1 MSKYVLSFLLLI
13 LAGSVMA
20 QKKKSI
26 VNLIQSE
33 SSSVV
38 TINGRQVIKV
48 YKGVFKQDFST
59 LRSDSAYFYP
69 NENAFDAFRNV
80 NINQGDTLNIF
91 SDKLN
96 YNGNTKL
103 AILTDNVKMV
113 DRDATL
119 TTNYLTYNTA
129 TRIGTYTSGGKLVN
143 KDNVLTSKNGYYF
156 AKSRDSYFRYDVVL
170 TTIDAIIKTD
180 TLRYN
185 TGTRI
190 SYFYGPTNIYGKK
203 DKDTLYT
210 ENGLYNTV
218 TEQAFFGKKNL
229 YKQGTKS
236 LKGDSLFYD
245 RLKGYGRAVKNIT
258 FNDNEQKITLKGDL
272 GTYFKADERTVVT
285 ENAYMV
291 LITEQKDSTQTDS
304 AAAKAPPV
312 LAKNAKDAIKNKL
325 KDGPNTKDITNMT
338 KLAKD
343 LKPGTMVSKTD
354 STRIDSAAKALIK
367 QNKNIKPGDAIGQ
380 LTELSKIADNIKAKG
395 TIGKADSVKI
405 DSMAKKLGVQTK
417 NIKPGDADK
426 KLTNMAKLAA
436 DIKPKKGAKPIAAP
450 VDTNKQGEKVKRDS
464 IFMTADTLETQIM
477 TFKNLKIYQEKQ
489 RLLHFRDTSEAGLKR
504 AVLNQKLKG
513 MPTAYLRV
521 PKDTTYLHRDF
532 FGKPKVDST
541 QIKKDLLNVKRKAR
555 QDSVRAVNMKKDPVF
570 ATREF
575 DVKDTARIRIL
586 IAHHHAKIFK
596 SDLQGK
602 ADSIFYSNADSTI
615 RCYVKPMFWT
625 QGSQLSGDTVYLQ
638 MRNKKLDNIE
648 LFPNA
653 FVVNIEKDDSL
664 HFNQSSGRKMRG
676 FFKNDK
682 LHQLYIAVNAESIY
696 FKRDSGKIA
705 GMQRSLSSRIHVVFK
720 NGETKEVTFVTKP
733 ENRYIP
739 IAKVTE
745 EDKLLKGFIWKPKDR
760 PASKEAIIPTR
771 HKKTPTSKSPPP
783 KVKVDSLTQ
792 AKIDNLKGRILKL
805 SKDSTKTDSVKKLQ
819 LNLQRLTDSISKA
832 AAIVKSPPPKTKA
845 DSLNQAKV
853 DNLKG
858 KILKLSKDPAKADS
872 VKKLQMVLKTL
883 TDSISKAEA
892 KPAAAATIK
901 GKQPVINAGKD
912 TSNNKA
918 GAGNLPAI
926 KVGKD
931 TTGKVNITP
940 EVIKAVKDTTS
951 KSGGVPTP
959 LKAVKD
965 TTIVLPKKPGS

>member
-1 MSKYVLSFLLLI
+1 MKYVLSFLLLMV
-13 LAGSVMA
+13 AGVVMA
-20 QKKKSI
+20 QKTKKSI

-33 SSSVV
+33 SSSFAK
-38 TINGRQVIKV
+38 INGRDVIKV
-48 YKGVFKQDFST
+48 YKGVFKQDFSI

-218 TEQAFFGKKNL
+218 TEQAFFGKHNL

-272 GTYFKADERTVVT
+272 GTYYKADERTVVT
-285 ENAYMV
+285 QYAYVVM
-291 LITEQKDSTQTDS
+291 ITEQKDTTKTDS
-304 AAAKAPPV
+304 AAGKAPPQ
-312 LAKNAKDAIKNKL
+312 LAQNKSPKTAAADAKK
-325 KDGPNTKDITNMT
+325 ITNMA
-338 KLAKD
+338 KMVEELKPKGIVGKADSARADSAVKALAAQGNNIKKEDVKKITNLARMAED
-343 LKPGTMVSKTD
+343 LKPKGIISKTD
-354 STRIDSAAKALIK
+354 SSKADSTLRALTSRG
-367 QNKNIKPGDAIGQ
+367 KNIKP
-380 LTELSKIADNIKAKG
+380 ADVAQNLANIEKVAG
-395 TIGKADSVKI
+395 NI
-405 DSMAKKLGVQTK
+405 K
-417 NIKPGDADK
+417 NIKTKGDKLPTALPDTAK
-426 KLTNMAKLAA
+426 K
-436 DIKPKKGAKPIAAP
+436 P
-450 VDTNKQGEKVKRDS
+450 EKIKRDS

-489 RLLHFRDTSEAGLKR
+489 RMLHFRDTTEKGMRL
-504 AVLNQKLKG
+504 AVLNAKLKG
-513 MPTAYLRV
+513 MPIVSLHI
-521 PKDTTYLHRDF
+521 PKDTTYLHKDF
-532 FGKPKVDST
+532 FGKPKVDSS
-541 QIKKDLLNVKRKAR
+541 QIKKDKVSAIRKAK
-555 QDSVRAVNMKKDPVF
+555 QDSLRQIQMKKDPVF

-575 DVKDTARIRIL
+575 NTSDTARVRIL

-602 ADSIFYSNADSTI
+602 ADSIFYSNSDSTI

-638 MRNKKLDNIE
+638 MRNKKLDNME
-648 LFPNA
+648 LFPSA
-653 FVVNIEKDDSL
+653 FVVNIEKDDSV
-664 HFNQSSGRKMRG
+664 HFNQASGRKMRG
-676 FFKNDK
+676 FFRDDK
-682 LHQLYIAVNAESIY
+682 LHEVYVAVNAESIF
-696 FKRDSGKIA
+696 FKRDSGKVA
-705 GMQRSLSSRIHVVFK
+705 GLQRSLSSRIHAVFNK
-720 NGETKEVTFVTKP
+720 GEIKGVTFSTKP

-739 IAKVTE
+739 IKKVTD
-745 EDKLLKGFIWKPKDR
+745 EDKELKGFIWKPKDR
-760 PASKEAIIPTR
+760 PVSKESIIPSRT
-771 HKKTPTSKSPPP
+771 KKIPVAKSPPKAKP
-783 KVKVDSLTQ
+783 DSLN
-792 AKIDNLKGRILKL
+792 K
-805 SKDSTKTDSVKKLQ
+805 TKTDSLGKP
-819 LNLQRLTDSISKA
+819 LTDSLGRPLNIDQDSTQAGPDTVEARGHPKTVKDTLNQTVPEKATVTKA
-832 AAIVKSPPPKTKA
+832 A
-845 DSLNQAKV
+845 
-853 DNLKG
+853 
-858 KILKLSKDPAKADS
+858 
-872 VKKLQMVLKTL
+872 
-883 TDSISKAEA
+883 
-892 KPAAAATIK
+892 
-901 GKQPVINAGKD
+901 KD
-912 TSNNKA
+912 TVNKA
-918 GAGNLPAI
+918 SGASTAPAI
-926 KVGKD
+926 KTTKD
-931 TTGKVNITP
+931 TLNKTRTLP
-940 EVIKAVKDTTS
+940 PPPIKATKDT
-951 KSGGVPTP
+951 
-959 LKAVKD
+959 VKN
-965 TTIVLPKKPGS
+965 PAKKPGD

>member
-1 MSKYVLSFLLLI
+1 M

-38 TINGRQVIKV
+38 TIKGRQVIKV

-156 AKSRDSYFRYDVVL
+156 AQSRDSYFRYDVVL

-218 TEQAFFGKKNL
+218 TEQAFFGKKNH

-304 AAAKAPPV
+304 AAAKTPPV

-343 LKPGTMVSKTD
+343 LKPGSMVSKTD
-354 STRIDSAAKALIK
+354 STRIDSAARALIK

-380 LTELSKIADNIKAKG
+380 LTELSKIADNVKAKG
-395 TIGKADSVKI
+395 TIGKGDSVKI
-405 DSMAKKLGVQTK
+405 DSVAKKLGVQTK
-417 NIKPGDADK
+417 NIKPGEADK

-436 DIKPKKGAKPIAAP
+436 DIKPKKGDKPIAAP

-513 MPTAYLRV
+513 MPIVYLHL

-541 QIKKDLLNVKRKAR
+541 QIKKDLLNAKRKAK

-570 ATREF
+570 ASREF

-638 MRNKKLDNIE
+638 MRSKKLDNIE

-733 ENRYIP
+733 ENRYVP

-760 PASKEAIIPTR
+760 PASKEAIIPTH
-771 HKKTPTSKSPPP
+771 HKKSAVSKSPPP

-792 AKIDNLKGRILKL
+792 AKMDNLKGIILKL

-819 LNLQRLTDSISKA
+819 LNLQHLTDSISKA
-832 AAIVKSPPPKTKA
+832 AAIIRSPAPKTKA
-845 DSLNQAKV
+845 DSLNQV
-853 DNLKG
+853 RISNLKG
-858 KILKLSKDPAKADS
+858 KILKLGKDPAKADS
-872 VKKLQMVLKTL
+872 VKKLQLALKTL
-883 TDSISKAEA
+883 TDSISKAAATA
-892 KPAAAATIK
+892 KPVTGTTGSTVK
-901 GKQPVINAGKD
+901 GKQPATNAGKD
-912 TSNNKA
+912 TSASKA
-918 GAGNLPAI
+918 GIGNLPAI
-926 KVGKD
+926 KAGKDTTAIPSVIKASKD
-931 TTGKVNITP
+931 TTGK
-940 EVIKAVKDTTS
+940 A
-951 KSGGVPTP
+951 GGVPP
-959 LKAVKD
+959 PVKAVKD
-965 TTIVLPKKPGS
+965 TTIVAPKKPGS

>member
-1 MSKYVLSFLLLI
+1 MSKYVLSFLLLM
-13 LAGSVMA
+13 LAGNVMA

-33 SSSVV
+33 SSSY
-38 TINGRQVIKV
+38 TKINGRQVIKV

-69 NENAFDAFRNV
+69 DENAFDAFRNV

-129 TRIGTYTSGGKLVN
+129 TRIGTYTNGGKLVN

-156 AKSRDSYFRYDVVL
+156 ARSRDSYFRYDVVL

-190 SYFYGPTNIYGKK
+190 AYFYGPTNIYGKK

-291 LITEQKDSTQTDS
+291 MITEQKDSTQTDS
-304 AAAKAPPV
+304 AAAKKPPV
-312 LAKNAKDAIKNKL
+312 VAKKGKDAIAPKS
-325 KDGPNTKDITNMT
+325 KDGPEIISVTNMA
-338 KLAKD
+338 KLTKD
-343 LKPGTMVSKTD
+343 LKPGTMLSKTD
-354 STRIDSAAKALIK
+354 SARVDSAAKALVK
-367 QNKNIKPGDAIGQ
+367 QNKNMKPGEAVEK
-380 LTELSKIADNIKAKG
+380 LTDLSKMADDIKKKG

-405 DSMAKKLGVQTK
+405 DSMAKKLGVQTQ

-436 DIKPKKGAKPIAAP
+436 DIKPKNGAKPITAP
-450 VDTNKQGEKVKRDS
+450 ADTNKQGEKVKRDS

-513 MPTAYLRV
+513 MPTVYLRV
-521 PKDTTYLHRDF
+521 PKDTIYLHRNF
-532 FGKPKVDST
+532 FGKPKIDST
-541 QIKKDLLNVKRKAR
+541 QIKKDLLNAKRKAK
-555 QDSVRAVNMKKDPVF
+555 QDSVRAVNMKRDPVF

-602 ADSIFYSNADSTI
+602 ADSIFYSNSDSTI

-696 FKRDSGKIA
+696 FKRDSGKVA

-720 NGETKEVTFVTKP
+720 NGETKEVTFLTKP

-739 IAKVTE
+739 MAKVTE

-760 PASKEAIIPTR
+760 PASKEAIIPTH
-771 HKKTPTSKSPPP
+771 HKKQPASKSPPP

-792 AKIDNLKGRILKL
+792 AKMDNLKGIILKL
-805 SKDSTKTDSVKKLQ
+805 SKDSTKADSLKKLQ
-819 LNLQRLTDSISKA
+819 LVLKNLTDSISKA
-832 AAIVKSPPPKTKA
+832 AAT
-845 DSLNQAKV
+845 
-853 DNLKG
+853 
-858 KILKLSKDPAKADS
+858 
-872 VKKLQMVLKTL
+872 
-883 TDSISKAEA
+883 A
-892 KPAAAATIK
+892 KPVKGTADATVK
-901 GKQPVINAGKD
+901 GRQPATNAVKD
-912 TSNNKA
+912 TASRTSA
-918 GAGNLPAI
+918 GSLKN
-926 KVGKD
+926 
-931 TTGKVNITP
+931 
-940 EVIKAVKDTTS
+940 IKAVKDTTG
-951 KSGGVPTP
+951 KTIITPPVIKAIKDTTGKAGGAPP
-959 LKAVKD
+959 PIKAVKD
-965 TTIVLPKKPGS
+965 TTIAPAKKPEN

>member
-1 MSKYVLSFLLLI
+1 MIV
-13 LAGSVMA
+13 ATVMG
-20 QKKKSI
+20 QQKKSI

-33 SSSVV
+33 RS
-38 TINGRQVIKV
+38 TRYMINGRDAIKV

-69 NENAFDAFRNV
+69 QDNAFDAFSNV

-170 TTIDAIIKTD
+170 TTIDAIIKND

-190 SYFYGPTNIYGKK
+190 AYFYGPTNIYGKK

-285 ENAYMV
+285 QYAYMV
-291 LITEQKDSTQTDS
+291 LVTEQKDTTQTDS
-304 AAAKAPPV
+304 ANIKVPPIQ
-312 LAKNAKDAIKNKL
+312 AKNVKGAVTDTKNITSMAKMAAELKPKVTLSKADSTKVDSTVKALGVQNKNVKVPTDIKS
-325 KDGPNTKDITNMT
+325 ITNMAT
-338 KLAKD
+338 LA
-343 LKPGTMVSKTD
+343 
-354 STRIDSAAKALIK
+354 A
-367 QNKNIKPGDAIGQ
+367 NIKPPQGI
-380 LTELSKIADNIKAKG
+380 
-395 TIGKADSVKI
+395 IGKADSVKAGQVVKQLASQNKNMI
-405 DSMAKKLGVQTK
+405 PGKDGKKLLL
-417 NIKPGDADK
+417 PADTVK
-426 KLTNMAKLAA
+426 H
-436 DIKPKKGAKPIAAP
+436 P
-450 VDTNKQGEKVKRDS
+450 EKIKRDS

-477 TFKNLKIYQEKQ
+477 TYKNLKIYQEKQ
-489 RLLHFRDTSEAGLKR
+489 RMLHFRDTSERGLKLT
-504 AVLNQKLKG
+504 VLNNKLKG
-513 MPTAYLRV
+513 MPIVSLHI

-532 FGKPKVDST
+532 FGKPKVDSA
-541 QIKKDLLNVKRKAR
+541 QIKKDKANVLRKTR
-555 QDSVRAVNMKKDPVF
+555 LDSLRRVQMKKDPVF

-575 DVKDTARIRIL
+575 NVSDTARIRIV

-602 ADSIFYSNADSTI
+602 ADSIFYSNSDSTI
-615 RCYVKPMFWT
+615 RCYVNPIFWT

-638 MRNKKLDNIE
+638 MRNKKLDNME
-648 LFPNA
+648 LFPSA
-653 FVVNIEKDDSL
+653 FVVNIEKEDSV
-664 HFNQSSGRKMRG
+664 HFNQASGRKMRG

-682 LHQLYIAVNAESIY
+682 MDRLYIAVNAESIF
-696 FKRDSGKIA
+696 FKRDSGKVA
-705 GMQRSLSSRIHVVFK
+705 GMQRSLSSRIRTNFNKGEVSDIVFL
-720 NGETKEVTFVTKP
+720 TKP

-745 EDKLLKGFIWKPKDR
+745 EDKTLKGFIWKPKER
-760 PASKEAIIPTR
+760 PVSKESIIPSR
-771 HKKTPTSKSPPP
+771 HKKIPA
-783 KVKVDSLTQ
+783 VKPS
-792 AKIDNLKGRILKL
+792 
-805 SKDSTKTDSVKKLQ
+805 
-819 LNLQRLTDSISKA
+819 
-832 AAIVKSPPPKTKA
+832 PPKTKA
-845 DSLNQAKV
+845 DSLKQ
-853 DNLKG
+853 
-858 KILKLSKDPAKADS
+858 AKADS
-872 VKKLQMVLKTL
+872 LKGSLPRLNKDSTKTDTTKLQPVKT
-883 TDSISKAEA
+883 
-892 KPAAAATIK
+892 
-901 GKQPVINAGKD
+901 GKD
-912 TSNNKA
+912 TVSKA
-918 GAGNLPAI
+918 GVSKPG
-926 KVGKD
+926 
-931 TTGKVNITP
+931 
-940 EVIKAVKDTTS
+940 VIKAVKDTTG
-951 KSGGVPTP
+951 KSSTINLPVI
-959 LKAVKD
+959 KAVKD
-965 TTIVLPKKPGS
+965 TTNKTGTGKPPVKAVPDTVKNPAKKPGS

>member
-1 MSKYVLSFLLLI
+1 M

-33 SSSVV
+33 SSSF
-38 TINGRQVIKV
+38 TKINGRDVIKV

-291 LITEQKDSTQTDS
+291 MITEQKDSTQTDS
-304 AAAKAPPV
+304 AAAKNPPV
-312 LAKNAKDAIKNKL
+312 IAKKGKDAIATKI
-325 KDGPNTKDITNMT
+325 KDGPDMKDITNMT

-343 LKPGTMVSKTD
+343 LKPGAMVGKTD
-354 STRIDSAAKALIK
+354 STRIDSAVKALIK
-367 QNKNIKPGDAIGQ
+367 QNKNMKPGEAVEK
-380 LTELSKIADNIKAKG
+380 LTELSNMADDIKKKG

-417 NIKPGDADK
+417 NIKPGEVNK

-436 DIKPKKGAKPIAAP
+436 DIKPKNGAKPIVAP
-450 VDTNKQGEKVKRDS
+450 ADTNKQGEKVKRDS

-489 RLLHFRDTSEAGLKR
+489 RLLNFRDTSAAGLKR

-513 MPTAYLRV
+513 MPTVYLRA
-521 PKDTTYLHRDF
+521 PKDTSYLHRDF

-541 QIKKDLLNVKRKAR
+541 QIKKDLLNAKRKAR

-602 ADSIFYSNADSTI
+602 ADSIFYSNSDSTI

-648 LFPNA
+648 LFPSA
-653 FVVNIEKDDSL
+653 FVVNIEKEDSV

-696 FKRDSGKIA
+696 FKRDSGKVA

-720 NGETKEVTFVTKP
+720 NGETKEVTFLTKP

-760 PASKEAIIPTR
+760 PASKEAIIPSH
-771 HKKTPTSKSPPP
+771 HKKTPSSKSPPP
-783 KVKVDSLTQ
+783 KIKVDSLTQ
-792 AKIDNLKGRILKL
+792 VKMDNLKGIILKL
-805 SKDSTKTDSVKKLQ
+805 SKDSTKTDSVKKLKF
-819 LNLQRLTDSISKA
+819 NLQHLTDSINKAAAIVKTPPSKIKADSLNQAKIDNLKGMILKLSKDPTKADSLKKLQLVLKNLTDSISKA
-832 AAIVKSPPPKTKA
+832 ATVKT
-845 DSLNQAKV
+845 V
-853 DNLKG
+853 KG
-858 KILKLSKDPAKADS
+858 AANPA
-872 VKKLQMVLKTL
+872 VN
-883 TDSISKAEA
+883 
-892 KPAAAATIK
+892 
-901 GKQPVINAGKD
+901 GKQPAINTVKD
-912 TSNNKA
+912 TANKT

-926 KVGKD
+926 KAVKD
-931 TTGKVNITP
+931 TTGKPISAP
-940 EVIKAVKDTTS
+940 QVIKAVKDTTG
-951 KSGGVPTP
+951 KAGGVPP
-959 LKAVKD
+959 PIKAVKD
-965 TTIVLPKKPGS
+965 TTIVLPKKPDR

>member
-1 MSKYVLSFLLLI
+1 M

-33 SSSVV
+33 SSSF
-38 TINGRQVIKV
+38 TKINGRDVIKV

-291 LITEQKDSTQTDS
+291 MITEQKDSTKTDS
-304 AAAKAPPV
+304 AAAKAPPTLV
-312 LAKNAKDAIKNKL
+312 KKGKDAISSKI
-325 KDGPNTKDITNMT
+325 KDGPDMKNITNMT

-354 STRIDSAAKALIK
+354 STWIDSAAKALIK
-367 QNKNIKPGDAIGQ
+367 QNKNMKPAEAVEK
-380 LTELSKIADNIKAKG
+380 LAELSKMADDIKKKG
-395 TIGKADSVKI
+395 TIGKEDSVKI

-417 NIKPGDADK
+417 NIKPGEVDK
-426 KLTNMAKLAA
+426 KLTNMAKLTA
-436 DIKPKKGAKPIAAP
+436 DIKPKNGAKPIAAP
-450 VDTNKQGEKVKRDS
+450 ADTNKQGEKVKRDS

-489 RLLHFRDTSEAGLKR
+489 RLLNFRDTSAAGLKR

-513 MPTAYLRV
+513 MPTVYLRA
-521 PKDTTYLHRDF
+521 PKDTSYLHRDF

-541 QIKKDLLNVKRKAR
+541 QIKKDLLNAKRKAR

-570 ATREF
+570 ARREF
-575 DVKDTARIRIL
+575 DVKDTSRIRIL

-602 ADSIFYSNADSTI
+602 ADSIFYSNSDSTI

-648 LFPNA
+648 LFPSA
-653 FVVNIEKDDSL
+653 FVVNIEKDDSV

-696 FKRDSGKIA
+696 FKRDSGKVA

-720 NGETKEVTFVTKP
+720 NGETKEVTFLTKP

-771 HKKTPTSKSPPP
+771 HKKTPASKSPPP
-783 KVKVDSLTQ
+783 KIKVDSLTQ
-792 AKIDNLKGRILKL
+792 AKMDNLKGMILKL

-819 LNLQRLTDSISKA
+819 LNLQHLTDSISKA
-832 AAIVKSPPPKTKA
+832 AALVKTPPSKIKA
-845 DSLNQAKV
+845 DSLNQAKI

-858 KILKLSKDPAKADS
+858 MILKLSKNPTKADS
-872 VKKLQMVLKTL
+872 VKKLQMVLKNL
-883 TDSISKAEA
+883 TDSISKAAATA
-892 KPAAAATIK
+892 KPVKGTADATIK
-901 GKQPVINAGKD
+901 GKQPAINAVKD
-912 TSNNKA
+912 TVNKA
-918 GAGNLPAI
+918 PGTGNLPAI
-926 KVGKD
+926 KAGKD
-931 TTGKVNITP
+931 TTGKAGGTP
-940 EVIKAVKDTTS
+940 PPIKAVKDTTT
-951 KSGGVPTP
+951 TP
-959 LKAVKD
+959 V
-965 TTIVLPKKPGS
+965 KKPGS

>member
-1 MSKYVLSFLLLI
+1 
-13 LAGSVMA
+13 MA

-33 SSSVV
+33 SSSF
-38 TINGRQVIKV
+38 TKINGRDVIKV

-96 YNGNTKL
+96 YNGNTKV

-129 TRIGTYTSGGKLVN
+129 TRYGTYTSGGKLVN

-156 AKSRDSYFRYDVVL
+156 AGSRDAFFKYDVVL

-210 ENGLYNTV
+210 ENGLYNTI

-291 LITEQKDSTQTDS
+291 MITEQKDSTQTDS
-304 AAAKAPPV
+304 AAAKNPPAI
-312 LAKNAKDAIKNKL
+312 AKKGKDAIAAKTAAKT
-325 KDGPNTKDITNMT
+325 KDGPEIISITNMA
-338 KLAKD
+338 KMAKD

-367 QNKNIKPGDAIGQ
+367 QNKNMKPGEAVEK
-380 LTELSKIADNIKAKG
+380 LTQLSKMADDIKKKG
-395 TIGKADSVKI
+395 GVGKADSVKI

-417 NIKPGDADK
+417 NIKPGEVDK

-436 DIKPKKGAKPIAAP
+436 DIKPKNGAKPITAP
-450 VDTNKQGEKVKRDS
+450 ADTNKQGEKVKRDS

-489 RLLHFRDTSEAGLKR
+489 RLLNFRDTSAAGLKR

-513 MPTAYLRV
+513 MPTVYLRA

-532 FGKPKVDST
+532 FGKPKVDSG
-541 QIKKDLLNVKRKAR
+541 QIKKDLLNAKRKAR

-570 ATREF
+570 ASREF

-602 ADSIFYSNADSTI
+602 ADSIFYSNSDSTI

-648 LFPNA
+648 LFPSA
-653 FVVNIEKDDSL
+653 FVVNIEKDDSV

-696 FKRDSGKIA
+696 FKRDSGKVA

-720 NGETKEVTFVTKP
+720 NGETKEVTFLTKP

-783 KVKVDSLTQ
+783 KIKIDSLTQ
-792 AKIDNLKGRILKL
+792 AKMDNLKGIILKL

-819 LNLQRLTDSISKA
+819 LNLQHLTDSISKA
-832 AAIVKSPPPKTKA
+832 AAIVKTPASKIKA
-845 DSLNQAKV
+845 DSLNQAKI

-858 KILKLSKDPAKADS
+858 KILKLSKDPTKADS
-872 VKKLQMVLKTL
+872 VKKLQLVLKNL
-883 TDSISKAEA
+883 TDSISKAA
-892 KPAAAATIK
+892 ATVKPIKAAANPTVN
-901 GKQPVINAGKD
+901 GKQPVINTVKGTSGKA
-912 TSNNKA
+912 A

-926 KVGKD
+926 RAVKDTTGITPGIKVVKD
-931 TTGKVNITP
+931 TTGKT
-940 EVIKAVKDTTS
+940 
-951 KSGGVPTP
+951 GGMSPP
-959 LKAVKD
+959 IKAVKD
-965 TTIVLPKKPGS
+965 TTIVPVKKPDR

>member
-1 MSKYVLSFLLLI
+1 
-13 LAGSVMA
+13 MA

-33 SSSVV
+33 SSTVNK
-38 TINGRQVIKV
+38 INGRQVIKV

-69 NENAFDAFRNV
+69 DENAFDAFRNV

-129 TRIGTYTSGGKLVN
+129 TRIGTYTNGGKLVN

-210 ENGLYNTV
+210 ENGLYNTI

-291 LITEQKDSTQTDS
+291 MITEQKDSTQTDS
-304 AAAKAPPV
+304 AAAKKPPV
-312 LAKNAKDAIKNKL
+312 VAKKGKDAIASKT
-325 KDGPNTKDITNMT
+325 KDGPEIISITNMA
-338 KLAKD
+338 KMAKD
-343 LKPGTMVSKTD
+343 LKPGSMVSKTD
-354 STRIDSAAKALIK
+354 STRIDSATKALIK
-367 QNKNIKPGDAIGQ
+367 QNKNMKPGEAVEK
-380 LTELSKIADNIKAKG
+380 LTELSNMADNIKKKG

-405 DSMAKKLGVQTK
+405 DSIAKKLGVQTK
-417 NIKPGDADK
+417 NIKPGEVDK

-436 DIKPKKGAKPIAAP
+436 DIKPKNGAKPIAAAP
-450 VDTNKQGEKVKRDS
+450 ADTNKQGEKVKRDS

-489 RLLHFRDTSEAGLKR
+489 RLLNFRDTSAAGLKR

-513 MPTAYLRV
+513 MPTVYLRA

-532 FGKPKVDST
+532 FGKPKVDSI
-541 QIKKDLLNVKRKAR
+541 QIKKDLLNAKRKAR

-570 ATREF
+570 ASREF

-602 ADSIFYSNADSTI
+602 ADSIFYSNSDSTI

-648 LFPNA
+648 LFPSA
-653 FVVNIEKDDSL
+653 FVVNIEKDDSV

-696 FKRDSGKIA
+696 FKRDSGKVA

-720 NGETKEVTFVTKP
+720 NGETKEVTFLTKP

-771 HKKTPTSKSPPP
+771 HKKTPASKSPPP
-783 KVKVDSLTQ
+783 KIKADSLTQ
-792 AKIDNLKGRILKL
+792 AKMDNLKGIILKL
-805 SKDSTKTDSVKKLQ
+805 SKDSTKADSVKKLQ
-819 LNLQRLTDSISKA
+819 LNLQHLTDSISKA
-832 AAIVKSPPPKTKA
+832 AAIIKTPSLKIKA
-845 DSLNQAKV
+845 DSLNQAKI

-858 KILKLSKDPAKADS
+858 KILKLSKDSTKADS
-872 VKKLQMVLKTL
+872 VKKLQLVLKNL
-883 TDSISKAEA
+883 TDSISKAAATA
-892 KPAAAATIK
+892 KPVKGTADATIK
-901 GKQPVINAGKD
+901 GKQPATINAVKD
-912 TSNNKA
+912 TANKA
-918 GAGNLPAI
+918 GTGNLPAI
-926 KVGKD
+926 KAIKD
-931 TTGKVNITP
+931 TTGKPVTAPPIIKAIKDTTGKAGGTP
-940 EVIKAVKDTTS
+940 PPIKAVKDTTS
-951 KSGGVPTP
+951 TP
-959 LKAVKD
+959 A
-965 TTIVLPKKPGS
+965 KKPGS

>member
-1 MSKYVLSFLLLI
+1 M
-13 LAGSVMA
+13 LAGNVMA

-33 SSSVV
+33 SSTVNK
-38 TINGRQVIKV
+38 INGRQVIKV

-69 NENAFDAFRNV
+69 DENAFDAFRNV

-96 YNGNTKL
+96 YNGNTKI

-129 TRIGTYTSGGKLVN
+129 TRYGTYTSGGKLVN

-156 AKSRDSYFRYDVVL
+156 AGSRDAFFKYDVVL

-185 TGTRI
+185 SGTRI

-210 ENGLYNTV
+210 ENGLYNTI

-229 YKQGTKS
+229 YRQGTKS

-291 LITEQKDSTQTDS
+291 LITEQKDSTKTDS
-304 AAAKAPPV
+304 AADKTPPI
-312 LAKNAKDAIKNKL
+312 LAKKGKNAVAPKT
-325 KDGPNTKDITNMT
+325 KDGPDIISVTNMT

-354 STRIDSAAKALIK
+354 SSRIDSAAKAMIK
-367 QNKNIKPGDAIGQ
+367 QNKNIKPGEAIQ
-380 LTELSKIADNIKAKG
+380 KIAEVSKMADDIKAKG
-395 TIGKADSVKI
+395 SVGKADSVKI

-417 NIKPGDADK
+417 NIKTGDADK

-436 DIKPKKGAKPIAAP
+436 DIKPKNGAKSIAAP
-450 VDTNKQGEKVKRDS
+450 ADTNKQGEKIKRDS

-477 TFKNLKIYQEKQ
+477 TFKNLKIYQEQQ
-489 RLLHFRDTSEAGLKR
+489 RLLHFRDTSAAGLKR

-513 MPTAYLRV
+513 MPTVYLRA

-541 QIKKDLLNVKRKAR
+541 QIKKDLLNAKRKAK
-555 QDSVRAVNMKKDPVF
+555 QDSVRAVNMRKDPVF

-575 DVKDTARIRIL
+575 DVKDTARIRIV

-638 MRNKKLDNIE
+638 MRSKKLDNIE
-648 LFPNA
+648 LFPSA

-664 HFNQSSGRKMRG
+664 HFNQTSGRKMRG

-696 FKRDSGKIA
+696 FKRDSGKVA
-705 GMQRSLSSRIHVVFK
+705 GMQRSLSSRIHTVFN
-720 NGETKEVTFVTKP
+720 NGETKEVTFLTKP

-771 HKKTPTSKSPPP
+771 HKKIAATKSPP
-783 KVKVDSLTQ
+783 KIKVDSLTQ
-792 AKIDNLKGRILKL
+792 AKMNNLKGIILKL

-819 LNLQRLTDSISKA
+819 LNLKNLTDSVNKAA
-832 AAIVKSPPPKTKA
+832 AAIVKTPSSKA
-845 DSLNQAKV
+845 KVDSLSQAKI

-872 VKKLQMVLKTL
+872 VKKLQLNLKTL
-883 TDSISKAEA
+883 TDSISKAA
-892 KPAAAATIK
+892 TKPAAAATIK
-901 GKQPVINAGKD
+901 GKQPAINAAKD
-912 TSNNKA
+912 TSGNKA

-926 KVGKD
+926 KLGKD
-931 TTGKVNITP
+931 TTGKVNTTP
-940 EVIKAVKDTTS
+940 AVIKAVKDTIS
-951 KSGGVPTP
+951 KSGGVPPP

>member
-1 MSKYVLSFLLLI
+1 M
-13 LAGSVMA
+13 LAGNVMA

-33 SSSVV
+33 SSSFMK
-38 TINGRQVIKV
+38 INGREVIKV

-96 YNGNTKL
+96 YNGNTKI

-129 TRIGTYTSGGKLVN
+129 TRYGTYTSGGKLVN

-156 AKSRDSYFRYDVVL
+156 AQSRDAFFKYDVVL

-210 ENGLYNTV
+210 ENGLYNTI

-291 LITEQKDSTQTDS
+291 LLTEQKDSTKTDS
-304 AAAKAPPV
+304 AAEKKPPV
-312 LAKNAKDAIKNKL
+312 VTKKGKEAIASKTKN
-325 KDGPNTKDITNMT
+325 GPEIISVTNMA
-338 KLAKD
+338 KMAKD

-354 STRIDSAAKALIK
+354 STRIDSAAKVLIK
-367 QNKNIKPGDAIGQ
+367 QNKNMKPGEALQ
-380 LTELSKIADNIKAKG
+380 KIAEISKMADDIKAKG
-395 TIGKADSVKI
+395 VVGKTDSVKI

-417 NIKPGDADK
+417 NIKTGDADK
-426 KLTNMAKLAA
+426 KLTNMAKLAT
-436 DIKPKKGAKPIAAP
+436 DIKPKNGAKPIAAP
-450 VDTNKQGEKVKRDS
+450 ADTNKQGEKVKRDS

-477 TFKNLKIYQEKQ
+477 TFKNLKIYQEQQ

-513 MPTAYLRV
+513 MPTVYLRA

-541 QIKKDLLNVKRKAR
+541 QIKKDILNAKRKAK

-575 DVKDTARIRIL
+575 DVKDTARIRIV

-615 RCYVKPMFWT
+615 RCYVHPMFWT

-638 MRNKKLDNIE
+638 MRNKKLDNME
-648 LFPNA
+648 LFPSA

-664 HFNQSSGRKMRG
+664 HFNQTSGRKMRG

-696 FKRDSGKIA
+696 FKRDSGKVA
-705 GMQRSLSSRIHVVFK
+705 GMQRSLSSRIHTVFN
-720 NGETKEVTFVTKP
+720 NGEAKEVTFLTKP

-771 HKKTPTSKSPPP
+771 HKKIAATKSPP
-783 KVKVDSLTQ
+783 KIKVDSLTQ
-792 AKIDNLKGRILKL
+792 AKMDNLKGIILKL

-819 LNLQRLTDSISKA
+819 LNLQHLTDSISKA
-832 AAIVKSPPPKTKA
+832 ATIVKTPSKVKV
-845 DSLNQAKV
+845 DSLSQARI

-872 VKKLQMVLKTL
+872 VKKLQLVLKTL
-883 TDSISKAEA
+883 TDSISKATT
-892 KPAAAATIK
+892 KPAAATMIK
-901 GKQPVINAGKD
+901 GKQPAINAVKD
-912 TSNNKA
+912 TSGSKT
-918 GAGNLPAI
+918 GAGNLPPI
-926 KVGKD
+926 KAAKD
-931 TTGKVNITP
+931 TTGKINTTP
-940 EVIKAVKDTTS
+940 AVIKAIKDTTS
-951 KSGGVPTP
+951 KSGGVPP
-959 LKAVKD
+959 PIKAVKD
-965 TTIVLPKKPGS
+965 TTVVPPKKPDR